1 MVLLQVLTQWA
12 VNVLL
17 PVVIAM
23 LPVVVVIAMLPVL
36 WSVPQ
41 AWCPQAARQQAWVL
55 CVMAQPCEL
64 HGMMHAPL
72 LHVVMQS
79 VMLAQ

>member
-41 AWCPQAARQQAWVL
+41 A
-55 CVMAQPCEL
+55 
-64 HGMMHAPL
+64 
-72 LHVVMQS
+72 
-79 VMLAQ
+79 